1 MSIIKEAILVPRQKV
16 NYIPAKEG
24 RFVAVSPDAPDL
36 LRQFPLVRSP
46 EGIFVGIESGWRSGL
61 LAVGGEVY
69 KLKGCRPT
77 GGVHDYGPEGSQTLS
92 LAEYEI
98 DKILE
103 RREAF
108 LKEGLDYPLE
118 PIGIWI
124 YDHMLHHGEPNA
136 ATIYKAKGDTRL
148 DELLWWAQK
157 DLPLSHLPVESQE
170 QIAKLFTSIGIATGR
185 ALRVLHE
192 HNFTWDAGISNA
204 SNAHGGNIIIF
215 PSGEKVQVALVDF
228 DNSATYHPD
237 SDEDQDPMSA
247 TQEHELKILKNSLGG
262 PVVVSRS
269 EEINYDYSYSPEG
282 IIKRTVRR
290 ALPGLSAKES
300 KLINHYLLDAIDI
313 NSEGSLRSRVV
324 EGLEQGYSGKDGEF
338 PDIQWSELKNLRQ
351 HIQSLRDTIVRE
363 TQPRIAQFSTKAELI
378 DASRRH
384 DVFRYYKFPVVI
396 DLKDLSLP
404 KEKKQNKVRRVKNSE
419 GRRKKELIDL
429 SEQLLSIHQ
438 EHIEKF
444 PDTGEA
450 YFNYPKVSDEILDM
464 QSQLKKKDIGGI
476 VQLFVNGDLDSLG
489 QKYKPRAMGS
499 FILALSQI
507 NGNEVSEAL
516 SVLVITGDDTQ
527 LISKLIRI
535 TELLELMPP
544 GVRDVHRD
552 RDYIK
557 ELVDERTEAFNI
569 EREVEY
575 RAGIALFGYGLV
587 TRSLHEIFNHQLSE
601 IIANEFTSQQ
611 EAALKAAM
619 ECPSRIDSLG
629 GEESII
635 YHLKLGLTGVQV
647 RNGKRENLALVL
659 GDNEDLNKRIS
670 VDLQCLFASE
680 DMDTITDEDLRRAM
694 DFQVNRGWVAFRV
707 ADLLREKKYV
717 HPNSFFSHTLKNAKL
732 EANDLVD
739 ILKTVIDMSDGD
751 LFQIDLT
758 IKTLLESKTYEGQ
771 IEKDKTSDLVM
782 ACIAF
787 GIDLPQVSN
796 SIFEN
801 EENQYVLMDFLPK
814 DITVHRDHG
823 IYRTYDDYP
832 VNPIYSL
839 MSKGIDVIP
848 DKLKDFF
855 RQHGNE
861 EKVVKTLA
869 IGILKHL
876 FQEGYYRYYFGGA
889 FRDPARFPKPE
900 LTFKDLYLMKWQAW
914 RLVHPDIWMI
924 IRSVEPELIA
934 DFINSE
940 IEEGK
945 IRMEHRKDGSGMSGW
960 RDFSISECLP
970 EDIYRKVTPLIG
982 EN

>member
-1 MSIIKEAILVPRQKV
+1 MSILKEAILVPRQQV
-16 NYIPAKEG
+16 NYIPSKEG
-24 RFVAVSPDAPDL
+24 RFVAISPDAPDL
-36 LRQFPLVRSP
+36 IIQLPLVRSP

-61 LAVGGEVY
+61 LAVDREMY

-92 LAEYEI
+92 LAEYEV

-103 RREAF
+103 RRAAF
-108 LKEGLDYPLE
+108 LKEGVDYPLE

-124 YDHMLHHGEPNA
+124 YDHILHHGEPNA

-157 DLPLSHLPVESQE
+157 DLPLSYLPVKSQE
-170 QIAKLFTSIGIATGR
+170 QISNLFTKIGIATGH

-192 HNFTWDAGISNA
+192 HNFTWDTGISSA
-204 SNAHGGNIIIF
+204 SNAHDGNVIVF
-215 PSGEKVQVALVDF
+215 RSGEKAMVALVDF
-228 DNSATYHPD
+228 DNSTTYHPD
-237 SDEDQDPMSA
+237 SDEDQDPMST
-247 TQEHELKILKNSLGG
+247 TQEHELKILKESLGE
-262 PVVVSRS
+262 PTVVSRP
-269 EEINYDYSYSPEG
+269 EVINYDYYYDPKG

-290 ALPGLSAKES
+290 ALPGLSVKES
-300 KLINHYLLDAIDI
+300 RFINHYLLDAIDK
-313 NSEGSLRSRVV
+313 NSTGSLRSRVI
-324 EGLEQGYSGKDGEF
+324 EGFEQGYSGKNGVSQN
-338 PDIQWSELKNLRQ
+338 IQWNELKNLRQ
-351 HIQSLRDTIVRE
+351 HIQSLRDIIVKE
-363 TQPRIAQFSTKAELI
+363 AQQGIAQFSTKAEFI
-378 DASRRH
+378 DVSRRH

-404 KEKKQNKVRRVKNSE
+404 EEKQNKVRGIKNPE
-419 GRRKKELIDL
+419 GQRKKELIDL
-429 SEQLLSIHQ
+429 CEQLLGTHQ
-438 EHIEKF
+438 RHIEKF
-444 PDTGEA
+444 PDTGED
-450 YFNYPKVSDEILDM
+450 YFNYPKVSDETLNM

-476 VQLFVNGDLDSLG
+476 VQLFVNGDLDSLA
-489 QKYKPRAMGS
+489 QKYKPRVIGS
-499 FILALSQI
+499 FMLALSQI
-507 NGNEVSEAL
+507 NGNEVSKAL
-516 SVLVITGDDTQ
+516 SALVITSDDTQ
-527 LISKLIRI
+527 LISILMRI
-535 TELLELMPP
+535 NELLELMPP
-544 GVRDVHRD
+544 GVREVHND

-557 ELVDERTEAFNI
+557 EIVGDRTEAFNI
-569 EREVEY
+569 EREVGY
-575 RAGIALFGYGLV
+575 RAGIVLFGYGLV
-587 TRSLHEIFNHQLSE
+587 TRSLHEIFNHHLSE
-601 IIANEFTSQQ
+601 IISNEFTSQQ

-619 ECPSRIDSLG
+619 ECPDRIDSIG
-629 GEESII
+629 GKESII

-659 GDNEDLNKRIS
+659 GDDEDLNQRIS

-680 DMDTITDEDLRRAM
+680 DMDTITDEDLRQAM
-694 DFQVNRGWVAFRV
+694 SFQVNRGWVSFRV
-707 ADLLREKKYV
+707 ADLLREKEYV
-717 HPNSFFSHTLKNAKL
+717 HANSFFSRTFKNSEL

-739 ILKTVIDMSDGD
+739 ILKTAIDMSNGD
-751 LFQIDLT
+751 LSQIDPT
-758 IKTLLESKTYEGQ
+758 IKTLLENKTYEGQ
-771 IEKDKTSDLVM
+771 IEKDKTSELVM
-782 ACIAF
+782 ACMAF

-832 VNPIYSL
+832 VNPIYRL
-839 MSKGIDVIP
+839 MSEGIDVIP

-861 EKVVKTLA
+861 EKVIKTLA
-869 IGILKHL
+869 TGILKHL

-889 FRDPARFPKPE
+889 FQDPTRFPKPGI
-900 LTFKDLYLMKWQAW
+900 TFRDLYLIKWQAW
-914 RLVHPDIWMI
+914 RLVHPDIWAI
-924 IRSVEPELIA
+924 LRSVEPELVA

-945 IRMEHRKDGSGMSGW
+945 IRMEHCKDKEGEMAGW

-970 EDIYRKVTPLIG
+970 KDIYQKIAPLIG